1 MGLYIGMTKSKSSTP
16 SIVVPS
22 IFVIHLVN
30 NAQFLNATCVSG
42 ATLTVILPLTKM

>member
-1 MGLYIGMTKSKSSTP
+1 MTKSKSSAS

-30 NAQFLNATCVSG
+30 GAQFLKATS
-42 ATLTVILPLTKM
+42 ATLSLSIVISHLTRM

>member
-1 MGLYIGMTKSKSSTP
+1 MTKSKSSES

-30 NAQFLNATCVSG
+30 GAQFLNDTCVAG
-42 ATLTVILPLTKM
+42 AAVTVISPCTKM